1 MIQPES
7 ERNNVRHSRSGR
19 IEADKIITQD
29 LTQTDVEGRPS
40 GDFRGR
46 MRDIRYSKAQVTQG
60 VGTELI
66 TGAARA
72 LARLVRAAS

>member
-19 IEADKIITQD
+19 VEADKIITQD
-29 LTQTDVEGRPS
+29 LTRTDAEGRHS

-46 MRDIRYSKAQVTQG
+46 MRNIRYNKAHVTQG

-72 LARLVRAAS
+72 VARLVRASS